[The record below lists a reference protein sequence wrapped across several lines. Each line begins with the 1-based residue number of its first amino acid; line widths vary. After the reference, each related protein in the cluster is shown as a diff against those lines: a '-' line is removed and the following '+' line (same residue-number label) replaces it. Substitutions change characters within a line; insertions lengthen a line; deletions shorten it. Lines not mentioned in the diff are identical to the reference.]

1 MRVDNAQLAAF
12 AEAIRE
18 GSFELAARK
27 LNVTPSAISQ
37 RIRLLEERM
46 GQVLIQ
52 RSAPCQVTAAG
63 RPLLRYAEEL
73 SLLEAE
79 VFSALGVVDA
89 GATSTVR
96 IPMVINADSLD
107 SWFLEVFDALG
118 ASAAT
123 TLDLRV
129 EDQDHS
135 VVLLREG
142 TVMAGVSASARP
154 IQGCRVE
161 PLGAMRYLALASPSY
176 VERHFL
182 AGVNAESLN
191 AAPMLTFNKKDALQQ
206 VFLGRL
212 TDAAI
217 RPPTHYLPTTRS
229 FGEAVLRGMAWG
241 MIPEQLAEG
250 HLKTGQLVELAP
262 QHWLDVPLFWHRW
275 RIASAALDA
284 LTRLVHRAASKAL
297 RASPGAPGSR
307 PSESVVP
314 DGR

>member
-1 MRVDNAQLAAF
+1 MKIDNAQLAAF

-18 GSFELAARK
+18 GSFEFAARK

-37 RIRLLEERM
+37 RIKLLEERM

-52 RSAPCQVTAAG
+52 RSTPCRATAAG

-73 SLLEAE
+73 SLLESE
-79 VFSALGVVDA
+79 VLSALGIEDA
-89 GATSTVR
+89 GATSIVR

-118 ASAAT
+118 ASAT
-123 TLDLRV
+123 MTLDLRV

-135 VVLLREG
+135 LMLLREG
-142 TVMAGVSASARP
+142 AVMAGVSASARP

-161 PLGAMRYLALASPSY
+161 PLGVMRYLALASPDY
-176 VERHFL
+176 VERHFS

-191 AAPMLTFNKKDALQQ
+191 AAPMLMFNKKDGLQQ
-206 VFLGRL
+206 VFLARL
-212 TDAAI
+212 TDALI
-217 RPPTHYLPTTRS
+217 KPPTCYVPTTRS

-241 MIPEQLAEG
+241 MIPEQLAET
-250 HLKTGQLVELAP
+250 HLKAGQLVAFAP

-275 RIASAALDA
+275 RIASAALEH
-284 LTRLVHRAASKAL
+284 LGRLVHKAAREAL
-297 RASPGAPGSR
+297 RQER
-307 PSESVVP
+307 IN
-314 DGR
+314 